1 MRRGEGIFG
10 TDWDFKNNGGAGFG
24 RSATGTS
31 PFDPFGGSGM
41 GYEQKAPK
49 ESFDIVADLNISFE
63 EAFHGAKKNFSVRI
77 PGRPK
82 ADSISLK
89 IPEGCPEGAKLRLK
103 GQGKPSPYG
112 GNGDLICEIHI
123 SPHRFFQLVGKNVE
137 VKVPVTFC
145 EASLGD
151 KVEVPTPD
159 GKKLRIKVPAGTQ
172 SGTKLTVK
180 GKGAKKRGGSF
191 GDLIVKIEVVV
202 PKKLTKEQEKK
213 LKAYSE
219 VEDKGVRPW

>member
-1 MRRGEGIFG
+1 M
-10 TDWDFKNNGGAGFG
+10 
-24 RSATGTS
+24 
-31 PFDPFGGSGM
+31 DPFGGMDM
-41 GYEQKAPK
+41 GYEQAVPK
-49 ESFDIVADLNISFE
+49 ESFDIKADLNVSFE
-63 EAFHGAKKNFSVRI
+63 EAFHGTKKNFSVRI
-77 PGRPK
+77 PGKPK

-89 IPEGCPEGAKLRLK
+89 IPEGCSEGAKLRLK
-103 GQGKPSPYG
+103 GQGKPNPMG

-123 SPHRFFQLVGKNVE
+123 EPHRFFQLVGKNVE
-137 VKVPVTFC
+137 VKVPVTAC
-145 EASLGD
+145 EAALGD

-159 GKKLRIKVPAGTQ
+159 GKKLRIRVPKGTQ

-180 GKGAKKRGGSF
+180 GKGARKRNGSF

-213 LKAYSE
+213 LKAYSV

>member
-1 MRRGEGIFG
+1 MRSGEGIFG
-10 TDWDFKNNGGAGFG
+10 TDWDFKSNGGQGFG
-24 RSATGTS
+24 RDASGAST
-31 PFDPFGGSGM
+31 FDPFGRAGM
-41 GYEQKAPK
+41 GYEQAVPK
-49 ESFDIVADLNISFE
+49 ESFDIKADLNVSFE
-63 EAFHGAKKNFSVRI
+63 EAFHGTKKNFSVRI
-77 PGRPK
+77 PGKPK

-89 IPEGCPEGAKLRLK
+89 IPEGCSEGAKLRLK
-103 GQGKPSPYG
+103 GQGKPNPMG

-123 SPHRFFQLVGKNVE
+123 EPHRFFQLVGKNVE
-137 VKVPVTFC
+137 VKVPVTAC
-145 EASLGD
+145 EAALGD

-180 GKGAKKRGGSF
+180 GKGAKKRGGGF